1 MSIDPSRSLAP
12 AALIDEVLPV
22 RSAAAAWSSRAIR
35 QQYKAGSLVYDK
47 SGEFP
52 GTGVL
57 LEDTVGYMQYGKVKF
72 GGEVIEV
79 QLADKEHCGWVGFHG
94 APGAPAVKLLS

>member
-1 MSIDPSRSLAP
+1 MSIDSSLPLAP
-12 AALIDEVLPV
+12 AVLIDAALPV
-22 RSAAAAWSSRAIR
+22 RNSAAAWSTHALRK
-35 QQYKAGSLVYDK
+35 QYKAGSLVYDK
-47 SGEFP
+47 SGDYP

-94 APGAPAVKLLS
+94 IPGAPAVKLLS